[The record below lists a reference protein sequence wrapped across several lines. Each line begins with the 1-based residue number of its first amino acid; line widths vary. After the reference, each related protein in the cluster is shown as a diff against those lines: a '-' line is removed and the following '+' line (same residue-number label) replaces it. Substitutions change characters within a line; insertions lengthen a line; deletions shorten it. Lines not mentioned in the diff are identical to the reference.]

1 MSALIHTPFQPNT
14 EGLFIIPAETYHNH
28 VEAPEVSRSLIVEMV
43 NKSPAHVRAMIDGS
57 SKKKETKAMV
67 SGTLVDLALL
77 EPDRFKE
84 GVSHWTR
91 PEGLSLI
98 TKEGIQ
104 WKKDH
109 PDLPYLQQSTD
120 NPNEASVEDIQG
132 MIAAVMR
139 HKIARKIV
147 ERSVKQEAAFCHD
160 PATGLLRKC
169 RTDARL
175 DDDSGRL
182 TLADLK
188 STFYG
193 GTAKHVFKK
202 HVQDMG
208 YDIQSPFYSDI
219 YRDLLGADPFFI
231 FFVVERKPPYAVRT
245 FQIDATS
252 EGAIEAREE
261 MKKAMAKFAE
271 CKASRIW
278 SGYEEK
284 IEQVQLPKRFKYKTK

>member
-1 MSALIHTPFQPNT
+1 M
-14 EGLFIIPAETYHNH
+14 PAETYHNH
-28 VEAPEVSRSLIVEMV
+28 VQAPEVSRSLIVEMV

-77 EPDRFKE
+77 EPDKFKE

-91 PEGLSLI
+91 PDGLNLNN
-98 TKEGIQ
+98 KEGIK
-104 WKKDH
+104 WKEDH
-109 PDLPYLQQSTD
+109 PDLPYLKRTTD
-120 NPNEASVEDIQG
+120 DPAEASAEDIQG

-139 HKIARKIV
+139 HKISSKIV
-147 ERSVKQEAAFCHD
+147 ERSVKQEAAFCYD

-182 TLADLK
+182 TLADMK

-193 GTAKHVFKK
+193 GTAKHIFRK

-208 YDIQSPFYSDI
+208 YDIQHPFYSNI
-219 YRDLLGADPFFI
+219 YRDLLGADPFFV
-231 FFVVERKPPYAVRT
+231 FFVVERKPPYSVRM
-245 FQIDATS
+245 FQIDEQS
-252 EGAIEAREE
+252 EGAAEAREE
-261 MKKAMAKFAE
+261 MKIAMAKFAE
-271 CKASRIW
+271 CKASGIW
-278 SGYEEK
+278 NGYEEK
-284 IEQVQLPKRFKYKTK
+284 IEPVQLARRFKYKTK